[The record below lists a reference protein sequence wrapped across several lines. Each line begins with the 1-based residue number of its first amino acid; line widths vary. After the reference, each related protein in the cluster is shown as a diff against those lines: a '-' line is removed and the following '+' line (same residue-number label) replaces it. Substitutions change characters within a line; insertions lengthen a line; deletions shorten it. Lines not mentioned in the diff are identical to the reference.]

1 MKIQSGIGKKRI
13 VGMVMAVLMMAVSLT
28 GCGSGEKM
36 PSTETVATTA
46 EAATVETVAEEQT
59 TSASE
64 STLAGIKESGT
75 AEADQAGGIGQ
86 GGDGQDFARIAAMS
100 GPTAIGMVK
109 LMQDSE
115 DGVTEFPYEFQ
126 VFGTADEVSTGLI
139 QGKLDMAAIPCN
151 LAAVLYQKTEGAIQI
166 AAINTLGVLYIVE
179 TGETIQSVE
188 DLREKTIYSTGQ
200 GTTPEYTLNYLLHSY
215 GLDPNADV
223 TIEYRS
229 EAAEVAAV
237 LAESEDAVA
246 MLPQPYVTVAM
257 TQNEKLRIALSV
269 TDEWEAVNSDS
280 TVVTGVLV
288 VRKAFAAENPDLVE
302 AFLLEY
308 EESAGYANQ
317 NVEDCASLVDK
328 YGIFKAAIA
337 AKAIPYCNISF
348 LRGEEMEQKIMGY
361 LETLYQQNPASVG
374 GQLPDKGVFYSR

>member
-1 MKIQSGIGKKRI
+1 MKIQNRMGRKRI
-13 VGMVMAVLMMAVSLT
+13 LGMVMAVLTIAAAFT
-28 GCGSGEKM
+28 GCASEQGFTPK
-36 PSTETVATTA
+36 TTTA
-46 EAATVETVAEEQT
+46 AVTDSSETTKSQETTEPETTLETTDDKATGTDATEMTEQGEE
-59 TSASE
+59 
-64 STLAGIKESGT
+64 
-75 AEADQAGGIGQ
+75 GQ
-86 GGDGQDFARIAAMS
+86 KMARIAAMT

-109 LMQDSE
+109 LMQDAE
-115 DGVTEFPYEFQ
+115 DGSTEFPYEFQ
-126 VFGTADEVSTGLI
+126 IFGTADEVSTGLI
-139 QGKLDMAAIPCN
+139 QGTLDLAAVPCN
-151 LAAVLYQKTEGAIQI
+151 LAAVLYQKTEGELQI

-188 DLREKTIYSTGQ
+188 DLKGKTIYSTGQ

-215 GLDPNADV
+215 GLNPETDV
-223 TIEYRS
+223 TIAYRS

-269 TDEWEAVNSDS
+269 TEEWEAVNSDS

-288 VRKAFAAENPDLVE
+288 VRKAFAEENPDLMT
-302 AFLLEY
+302 AFLAAY
-308 EESAGYANQ
+308 EESAAYANQ
-317 NVEDCASLVDK
+317 EVEDCASLVEK

-348 LRGEEMEQKIMGY
+348 IRGEEMEQKIMGY
-361 LETLYQQNPASVG
+361 LKTLHEQNPASVG
-374 GQLPDKGVFYSR
+374 GQLPDEEIFYKGN